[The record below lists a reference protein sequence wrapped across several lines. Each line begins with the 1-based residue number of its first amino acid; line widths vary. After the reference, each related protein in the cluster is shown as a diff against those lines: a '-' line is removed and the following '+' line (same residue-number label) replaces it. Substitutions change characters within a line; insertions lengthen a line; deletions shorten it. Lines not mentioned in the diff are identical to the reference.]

1 VVKVHYIEG
10 THVTILKNEKVPA
23 AINGEPPFIF

>member
-23 AINGEPPFIF
+23 AINGEPPFII

>member
-10 THVTILKNEKVPA
+10 NHMTILMNESVSA
-23 AINGEPPFIF
+23 AINGEPPFII